1 MPEQSVHGD
10 GVDLRGTPETRP
22 GPTIPR
28 ARSGSDTYAGPERRV
43 QGTRQRVSW
52 ASTTPY
58 LAQPQAAA
66 EGARSASGS
75 SAADPAR
82 AAERRRRSWTRPLVR
97 RTVAGDLL
105 CALVVLTLTV
115 LSHRPSLERFDLV
128 GVLLITAAW
137 LLLLAVTGAY
147 DWRRI
152 GDGPDEFRSIARSA
166 LVLLAALSVVAYSAR
181 QIPPRRYVLI
191 AIPLVALA
199 TAIHRKLRRT
209 QLHRERARGQGLLRT
224 LVVGE
229 PLSAH
234 LHGTQLNAR
243 SFHGY
248 HVVGA
253 CLHPPQGRPAVGEL
267 PVWGTVSDVPQIVVE
282 HQIDVVLVVGSQL
295 VGEPLRRLTW
305 ALERV
310 GADLVVAP
318 GLVEVAGTRT
328 RMRPAAGLSLIH
340 VDNPAYVREPLLK
353 EAFDR
358 VLGTLFLGL
367 FGAVLLVAMTA
378 VRLGG
383 SGPVF
388 YRQVRMG
395 RNGKPFR
402 MYKLR
407 TMVPDADR
415 SRAGLLDLSDRD
427 GLMFK
432 MHKDPR
438 ITPVGRW
445 LRRYSLDELPQLWN
459 VVRGDMALVGPRPPL
474 PEEHAAYQDAVHR
487 RLHVKPGITGLW
499 QVSGRADLSWDE
511 SVRLDLRYVDNWS
524 IMLDLEILWKTVR
537 AVVHGKGAY

>member
-1 MPEQSVHGD
+1 MDVQATPD
-10 GVDLRGTPETRP
+10 IGTARP
-22 GPTIPR
+22 SIPR
-28 ARSGSDTYAGPERRV
+28 ARSGSTTYSGPERRLECS
-43 QGTRQRVSW
+43 RQRLSW
-52 ASTTPY
+52 AAEAPY
-58 LAQPQAAA
+58 RAHPDAAA
-66 EGARSASGS
+66 GADGASGAS
-75 SAADPAR
+75 PADPSR

-97 RTVAGDLL
+97 RTVAGDLI
-105 CALVVLTLTV
+105 CALAVLPLVVL
-115 LSHRPSLERFDLV
+115 SNQQSLGKGDAV
-128 GVLLITAAW
+128 GVALITVAW
-137 LLLLAVTGAY
+137 LVLLTATGAY

-181 QIPPRRYVLI
+181 HIPPRRYVLI
-191 AIPLVALA
+191 AIPLLALA
-199 TAIHRKLRRT
+199 TAVHRKLLRT
-209 QLHRERARGQGLLRT
+209 RLHTSRAQGWGLLRT

-229 PLSAH
+229 PLAAH
-234 LHGTQLNAR
+234 LYSSQLNAR

-253 CLHPPQGRPAVGEL
+253 CLHHPRPGGEVSGL
-267 PVWGTVSDVPQIVVE
+267 PVWGTVSEVPQIVVE
-282 HQIDVVLVVGSQL
+282 QQIDVVLVVGSQL

-310 GADLVVAP
+310 GADLVLAP
-318 GLVEVAGTRT
+318 GLVEVAGGRT

-353 EAFDR
+353 EVFDR
-358 VLGTLFLGL
+358 VLGTLFLL
-367 FGAVLLVAMTA
+367 LATPVLLVAMAA

-383 SGPVF
+383 RGPVF
-388 YRQVRMG
+388 YRQLRVG

-402 MYKLR
+402 MFKLR

-432 MHKDPR
+432 MRNDPR
-438 ITPVGRW
+438 VTPVGRW
-445 LRRYSLDELPQLWN
+445 LRRSSVDELPQLWN